1 MKADFRTKPLEGIGT
16 RKYLVDYQ
24 TGFSDTG
31 MHWHDTIEIVHVEH
45 GLLHFYL
52 NHKWYE
58 LKEGETIF
66 VPPQRIHY
74 MYCDHEDTA
83 KTVIGIAKNLI
94 CDVNVGEENILLPF
108 ETDKINDYCY
118 FPKDEQLMKL
128 VADLQRTPATHIESL
143 LIQADILKLYAHI
156 YHCWLREGLTFM
168 DPLYDQTIHR
178 ILHTL
183 QQNFAAP
190 PSAYEMAKLLDVS
203 YSHMCRLLQSGLR
216 SSYGELLL
224 FIRIE
229 HAKKMLLTTS
239 KSITE
244 IGFDCGFTDS
254 SYFIKR
260 FKETVGITPKKYREN
275 IVHPM

>member
-31 MHWHDTIEIVHVEH
+31 MHWHDT
-45 GLLHFYL
+45 
-52 NHKWYE
+52 
-58 LKEGETIF
+58 
-66 VPPQRIHY
+66 
-74 MYCDHEDTA
+74 
-83 KTVIGIAKNLI
+83 
-94 CDVNVGEENILLPF
+94 
-108 ETDKINDYCY
+108 
-118 FPKDEQLMKL
+118 
-128 VADLQRTPATHIESL
+128 IESL